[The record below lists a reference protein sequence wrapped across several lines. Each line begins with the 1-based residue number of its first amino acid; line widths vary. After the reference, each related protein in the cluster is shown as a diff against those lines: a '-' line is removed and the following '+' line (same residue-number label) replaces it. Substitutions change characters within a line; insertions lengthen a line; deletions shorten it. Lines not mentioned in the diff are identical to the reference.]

1 MVQPT
6 TIEFLKELKSNNSKS
21 WFDQN
26 RKRYDIMKSD
36 YISLAGRILEQMKDI
51 DPSLDMVTAK
61 DCIFRINRDVRFSA
75 DKSPYKTNLGIALH
89 PGGKKFNLAAYYLH
103 IEPGQSFI
111 GGGLW
116 MPEAPLLSKVR
127 KEIHYFYHDLVDIL
141 NNPLYK
147 KTFGS
152 LDVEDGQKLTR
163 PPKGYEAGDPAIE
176 FLKLKS
182 FTASTPL
189 PDEMLTSDKL
199 VGHIIDTFTI
209 LKPLIG
215 FINRGLMSDPDGG
228 L

>member
-26 RKRYDIMKSD
+26 RKRYDKMKSD

-163 PPKGYEAGDPAIE
+163 PPKGYDAEDPAIE

>member
-1 MVQPT
+1 MILPT
-6 TIEFLKELKSNNSKS
+6 TIEFLNDLKSNNSKS
-21 WFDQN
+21 WFDLN
-26 RKRYDIMKSD
+26 RKRYDNVKAD
-36 YISLAGRILEQMKDI
+36 YISLAGSILEQMKNVDS
-51 DPSLDMVTAK
+51 SLDMVTAK
-61 DCIFRINRDVRFSA
+61 DCIFRINRDIRFSA

-103 IEPGQSFI
+103 IEPGHSFI

-127 KEIHYFYHDLVDIL
+127 KEIHYFYNDLIEIL

-147 KTFGS
+147 KTYGS
-152 LDVEDGQKLTR
+152 LDIEEGQKLSR
-163 PPKGYEAGDPAIE
+163 PPKGYEAEDPAIE

-189 PDEMLTSDKL
+189 SDEMLTSDKL
-199 VGHIIDTFTI
+199 IPHIIDRFTI
-209 LKPLIG
+209 LKPFIG

>member
-147 KTFGS
+147 KP
-152 LDVEDGQKLTR
+152 LDHW
-163 PPKGYEAGDPAIE
+163 
-176 FLKLKS
+176 
-182 FTASTPL
+182 
-189 PDEMLTSDKL
+189 M
-199 VGHIIDTFTI
+199 
-209 LKPLIG
+209 
-215 FINRGLMSDPDGG
+215 
-228 L
+228 

>member
-163 PPKGYEAGDPAIE
+163 PPKGYDAEDPAIE

>member
-1 MVQPT
+1 MILPT
-6 TIEFLKELKSNNSKS
+6 TIEFLNDLKSNNSKS
-21 WFDQN
+21 WFDLN
-26 RKRYDIMKSD
+26 RKRYDKVKAD
-36 YISLAGRILEQMKDI
+36 YISLAGNILGQMKKV
-51 DPSLDMVTAK
+51 DPSLEMVETK
-61 DCIFRINRDVRFSA
+61 ECVFRINRDIRFSA

-103 IEPGQSFI
+103 IEPGHSFI

-127 KEIHYFYHDLVDIL
+127 KEIHYFYNDLIEIL

-147 KTFGS
+147 NTYGP
-152 LDVEDGQKLTR
+152 LDIEEGQKLSR
-163 PPKGYEAGDPAIE
+163 PPKGYEAEDPAIE

-189 PDEMLTSDKL
+189 ADEMLTSDKL
-199 VGHIIDTFTI
+199 IPHIIDRFTI
-209 LKPLIG
+209 LKPFIG